1 MSETKERTSRL
12 MMYLTDAMD
21 NTPEALEV
29 ISFMLGYK
37 SITTFQK
44 DVEAFYN
51 YMREANL

>member
-1 MSETKERTSRL
+1 MSENKERTSRL

-21 NTPEALEV
+21 NTPEVLEV

-37 SITTFQK
+37 NITTLQK

>member
-37 SITTFQK
+37 NITTLQK